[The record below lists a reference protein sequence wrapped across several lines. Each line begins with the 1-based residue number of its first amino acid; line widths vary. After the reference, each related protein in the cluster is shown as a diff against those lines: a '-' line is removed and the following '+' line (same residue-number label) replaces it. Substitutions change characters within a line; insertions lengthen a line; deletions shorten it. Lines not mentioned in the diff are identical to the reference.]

1 MQAAALTSRLGSI
14 LAALAK
20 DGGDGETKRG
30 ALFAFAIR
38 VGSAGLAFGSQ
49 ILLARWMGIYEF
61 GLFTF
66 CVVLMSVLG
75 VLASSGLPWSSVRFL
90 SEYSARGEWDKF
102 RGFLASARTASV
114 WAGVICLAV
123 AIGVVK
129 VVETRIAAELI
140 LPLIIVLACLPVQT
154 LNEFQEGVGK
164 AHGWIGLS
172 LAPAFIIRPVLLLL
186 ILGAAKLMGYEITAV
201 TAGLALL
208 ATMCFVSLG
217 QFVLQDR
224 RLGRIV
230 EPGPRA
236 FEPSTWL
243 SVSLALLLLE
253 GFATLLLHSDI
264 LVLKAFVSADQISI
278 YYAAVRTITLTG
290 FVYFAI
296 AAVFGAKFSRMH
308 ATGDA
313 AGLQATYRQAT
324 QLTFWPSLAL
334 AAGVL
339 ALGKPLLWLFGPEF
353 VEGYPLMFLIVAGLL
368 ARAAV
373 GPMQILLSMCGW
385 QKQCAVVLF
394 IALVCNVALNILL
407 IPPYGLT
414 GTAVATMLSMF
425 VESACLV
432 WVARTRLGLPALVLF
447 SRVSPAADA

>member
-1 MQAAALTSRLGSI
+1 MQAASLTSKIGPL
-14 LAALAK
+14 LAGLVGRTGNDAR
-20 DGGDGETKRG
+20 RG

-49 ILLARWMGIYEF
+49 ILLARWMGVHEF

-75 VLASSGLPWSSVRFL
+75 VLASSGLPWSYVRFL
-90 SEYSARGEWDKF
+90 YEYSARGDWDRF
-102 RGFLASARTASV
+102 RGFLGSARTASV
-114 WAGVICLAV
+114 WTGVICLVGALGIIEL
-123 AIGVVK
+123 AGQ
-129 VVETRIAAELI
+129 RISPELV

-172 LAPAFIIRPVLLLL
+172 LAPAFIVRPVLLLL
-186 ILGAAKLMGYEITAV
+186 ILGAAKLAGQEITAV

-208 ATMCFVSLG
+208 ATMCCVSLG

-224 RLGRIV
+224 RLRTVV
-230 EPGPRA
+230 EPGPWA

-243 SVSLALLLLE
+243 SVSFALLLLE

-296 AAVFGAKFSRMH
+296 AAVFGARFSRMH
-308 ATGDA
+308 ALGDT
-313 AGLQATYRQAT
+313 AGLHDVYRQAT
-324 QLTFWPSLAL
+324 QLTFWPSLVLAL
-334 AAGVL
+334 GVL

-353 VEGYPLMFLIVAGLL
+353 VEGYPLMFLIGAGLL

-385 QKQCAVVLF
+385 QKQCA
-394 IALVCNVALNILL
+394 
-407 IPPYGLT
+407 
-414 GTAVATMLSMF
+414 
-425 VESACLV
+425 
-432 WVARTRLGLPALVLF
+432 
-447 SRVSPAADA
+447 